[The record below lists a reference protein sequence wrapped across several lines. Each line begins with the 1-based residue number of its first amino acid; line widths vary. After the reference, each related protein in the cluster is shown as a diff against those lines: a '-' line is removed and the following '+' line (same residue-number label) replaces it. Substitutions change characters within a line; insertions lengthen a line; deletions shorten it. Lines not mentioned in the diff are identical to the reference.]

1 MDESMAAEENVA
13 LVRSLLELYNSR
25 QSDPDWLDKSAAAFA
40 ADAEV
45 IDVPPGTTLHGP
57 DGYKRLVLFFVQA
70 FPDMR
75 IELTNVFA
83 TEDQVTL
90 EFTSRGTSIG
100 SLPLPPGTLP
110 ATGRSFELRFCQ
122 VVQIRNGKIVRFRT
136 YYDMLTLLEQLGLNA
151 ATRQAT

>member
-1 MDESMAAEENVA
+1 MDNRMASQENVA
-13 LVRSLLELYNSR
+13 LARSLLELYNSR
-25 QSDPDWLDKSAAAFA
+25 QSDPDWLEKSVAAFA

-57 DGYKRLVLFFVQA
+57 DGYKRLVLFFVKA
-70 FPDMR
+70 FPDSKVQ
-75 IELTNVFA
+75 LTNAFA

-100 SLPLPPGTLP
+100 SLPLPPGTLKAP
-110 ATGRSFELRFCQ
+110 GRSFELRFCQ